1 MLNVWMV
8 ILSGRILSSFNNGE
22 NIVGFLGGQGE
33 SRRGTI
39 ECDKLSGNM
48 VRKKE

>member
-1 MLNVWMV
+1 MVNVWMD

-22 NIVGFLGGQGE
+22 NIVGFLDGQGE
-33 SRRGTI
+33 RWRGII

-48 VRKKE
+48 VRKE